1 MKKKLVIIGLCTMLL
16 LTGCGQKAKLK
27 NGKEVVAEI
36 EGKTIT
42 AEDLYKELRK
52 QGGTSVVVS
61 MIDEF
66 IANKEI
72 ETDKSAKEYA
82 NNQLTSLKTQY
93 EQAGQDFSA
102 ALKNAGYKNESAFKD
117 VLILDYKKNKVVENY
132 LADNLTDE
140 EIKEYYD
147 EEVFGELTVKH
158 ILVKPETN
166 DDMTD
171 DEKTKA
177 EQEAKKKAE
186 NIIKELEDGA
196 KFDDLVKK
204 YSDDEGSKDNNGLIE
219 DFTKD
224 SVVSNFWD
232 ASIKLKN
239 NEYTKEPVK
248 SEFGYHVILRISQ
261 KEKPKFKDVKD
272 DIKEKLV
279 EEMLNADSNL
289 PASTWVKVRK
299 KYKLDI
305 KDDDI
310 KKAYNDQNKE

>member
-1 MKKKLVIIGLCTMLL
+1 MKKKILIIGLCAAML
-16 LTGCGQKAKLK
+16 LTGCGKKAKLK

-42 AEDLYKELRK
+42 AEDLYDELRS
-52 QGGTSVVVS
+52 QGGTTVLVN

-72 ETDKSAKEYA
+72 ETDSSAKEYA
-82 NNQLTSLKTQY
+82 DNQLETLKAQY
-93 EQAGQDFSA
+93 AQSGQDFTA
-102 ALKNAGYKNESAFKD
+102 ALTNAGYSSEGKFKE

-132 LADNLTDE
+132 LSDNLTED

-147 EEVFGELTVKH
+147 DEVFGEMTVKH
-158 ILVKPETN
+158 ILIKPETK

-177 EQEAKKKAE
+177 ENKAKEKAE
-186 NIIKELEDGA
+186 KVIKELNEGA
-196 KFDDLVKK
+196 KFNDLVKK

-219 DFTKD
+219 NFSKD
-224 SVVSNFWD
+224 SVVSDFWD
-232 ASIKLKN
+232 ASIKLKDK
-239 NEYTKEPVK
+239 EYTKEPVK
-248 SEFGYHVILRISQ
+248 SDYGYHVIYRVSQ
-261 KEKPKFKDVKD
+261 KEKPKLKDVRD

-279 EEMLNADSNL
+279 EEMMNADSEL
-289 PASTWVKVRK
+289 STKTWVKIRK

-310 KKAYNDQNKE
+310 KKSYKDSNKE

>member
-279 EEMLNADSNL
+279 EEMLSADSNL
-289 PASTWVKVRK
+289 PTTTWVKIRK

>member
-279 EEMLNADSNL
+279 EEMLSADSNL